1 MRLYLCFWLAG
12 IYTYNAAIKQQPD
25 SKVPPAMTRPPH
37 LCLSIMGSDKE
48 VAPSFLPPPSQH
60 LWRGIPVRARRESRA
75 KRSTCID
82 GPPRVITAACCAVR
96 PLSGDG
102 RLRLGYDKS
111 NGNGVAQQKSV
122 GSM

>member
-12 IYTYNAAIKQQPD
+12 IYTYNAAIQQQPD
-25 SKVPPAMTRPPH
+25 PKVPPAMTRPPH

-48 VAPSFLPPPSQH
+48 VAPSF
-60 LWRGIPVRARRESRA
+60 RRLRSLSGMAYRCVHAESRGPSLQHA
-75 KRSTCID
+75 ID

-122 GSM
+122 GSR

>member
-12 IYTYNAAIKQQPD
+12 IYTYNTAIQQQPD
-25 SKVPPAMTRPPH
+25 PKVPPRDDPPT
-37 LCLSIMGSDKE
+37 
-48 VAPSFLPPPSQH
+48 PSVLVHHGLRQGGRTFLPPPSQH